1 MIIAGLGIPA
11 GATALAIAPAFADP
25 HPPLEDEHRQS
36 GNMQVP
42 RLWLGMKGL
51 FTKVSGAA

>member
-1 MIIAGLGIPA
+1 
-11 GATALAIAPAFADP
+11 LAIALAFVDP

-36 GNMQVP
+36 GNMQVS